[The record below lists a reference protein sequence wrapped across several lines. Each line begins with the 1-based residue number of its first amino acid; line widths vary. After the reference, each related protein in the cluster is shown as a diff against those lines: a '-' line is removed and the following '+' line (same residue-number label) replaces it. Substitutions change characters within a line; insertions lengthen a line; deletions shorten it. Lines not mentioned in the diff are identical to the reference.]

1 MLQVMIKESMTI
13 KITISIKGLKKL
25 VVLVVLFLAITRK
38 VVKRGLFIFGSRY

>member
-1 MLQVMIKESMTI
+1 MLQVMIKESMRI

-38 VVKRGLFIFGSRY
+38 VVKRGLNNHFRQ